1 LKKIALILFF
11 LAGIIISNDVV
22 AQSGGRKREHRNQK
36 RHSIRIFGGSKTKS
50 AGNADRFARG
60 AGRSGFF
67 TRIFYNNQA
76 PAWVMHHKY
85 ESKAQKRENK
95 FLFNR
100 YRTKGKRYREGI
112 LAKQNADRGRR
123 RVRGNAVFAKR
134 KY

>member
-1 LKKIALILFF
+1 MKKVCIILLLLLGVIF
-11 LAGIIISNDVV
+11 SNEMMG
-22 AQSGGRKREHRNQK
+22 QSGGRKREHRNQ
-36 RHSIRIFGGSKTKS
+36 RRSTIRIFGGGRTKS

-67 TRIFYNNQA
+67 TRVFYNAQA

-85 ESKAQKRENK
+85 QSKAQMRENR
-95 FLFNR
+95 FLFSR

-112 LAKQNADRGRR
+112 LAKQNSDRARR
-123 RVRGNAVFAKR
+123 RVRGSAVFLKR